1 MAVASYVLGLGT
13 SLPLSIELSSKYSTR
28 TSSLLPRVF
37 SLGALLVGGFA
48 GAFFGGGAFFSGGAF
63 FGGGFAGAFFAVGL
77 LLEALVVI
85 GGSTT
90 LAFFFETPIERRVAT
105 LGPLVS
111 SDGDIGGGVSIAPV

>member
-13 SLPLSIELSSKYSTR
+13 SLSLSIELSSKYSTR

-37 SLGALLVGGFA
+37 SLGALLAGGFT
-48 GAFFGGGAFFSGGAF
+48 GAFFSGGAF
-63 FGGGFAGAFFAVGL
+63 FGGGFTGAFFAIGL

-111 SDGDIGGGVSIAPV
+111 SDGDVGSGVSIAPV

>member
-1 MAVASYVLGLGT
+1 MAAASYVLGLGT
-13 SLPLSIELSSKYSTR
+13 SLSLSIELSSKYPTR

-48 GAFFGGGAFFSGGAF
+48 GAFFSRGAFFSGGF
-63 FGGGFAGAFFAVGL
+63 TGAFFAVGL

-90 LAFFFETPIERRVAT
+90 LAFFFEIPIERRVAT

-111 SDGDIGGGVSIAPV
+111 GDGNIGGSVSIAPV

>member
-13 SLPLSIELSSKYSTR
+13 SLSLSIELLSKYPTR

-37 SLGALLVGGFA
+37 SLGALLVGGFT
-48 GAFFGGGAFFSGGAF
+48 GAFFSRGAF
-63 FGGGFAGAFFAVGL
+63 FSGGFAGAFFAIGL

-90 LAFFFETPIERRVAT
+90 LAFFFEIPIERRIAT

-111 SDGDIGGGVSIAPV
+111 SDGNIGSSVSIAPV